1 MTGTLAELTP
11 VAIRISAPRQEM
23 AEGGLASQASAV
35 RKAGR
40 GGDTLLVHLN
50 KAEYDFMK
58 ERYGEPTINPKTG
71 IPEFNP
77 FYKQKWFA
85 PVAGAVAS
93 AIGAPFVSDLLP
105 TAVTETLGATGSQM
119 LSGGLLGAGVG
130 ALSGGAQGALTGG
143 LAGAATPAVLNALGV
158 TNLPSQAASYLGIGG
173 SSGADMAG
181 MYGPNLPAGTS
192 MYPTGSEVGPFP
204 AGSAEAAR
212 SATTAAASPLATA
225 AGASSNLLKY
235 APLLLA
241 ASAMG
246 GGGGPQQPQ
255 QATQPQQ
262 SQDPNMTR
270 RLSQVDFKRTRAP
283 VTVDKNYAYG
293 PQQQFFENNALPGVV
308 QAAQGRYVKGGG
320 TGTSDSIPAV
330 LSDGEYVI
338 DAQTV
343 SMLGDGSSDAGAK
356 KLDDMRKEVRKHK
369 GSALSKGKFAPE
381 AKSPLAYMKGKP

>member
-1 MTGTLAELTP
+1 MTVLTELTP
-11 VAIRISAPRQEM
+11 VAIRISEPRSETM
-23 AEGGLASQASAV
+23 AKGGLASKADSV

-40 GGDTLLVHLN
+40 GGDTLLIHLN

-58 ERYGEPTINPKTG
+58 QRFGEPTINPETG
-71 IPEFNP
+71 IPEFTP
-77 FYKQKWFA
+77 FWKQKWFA

-93 AIGAPFVSDLLP
+93 AIGAPFVSELLP
-105 TAVTETLGATGSQM
+105 AGITEMLGAGGSQA

-143 LAGAATPAVLNALGV
+143 LAGAATPYLLNQFGI
-158 TNLPSQAASYLGIGG
+158 TNLPSQAASFFGAGG
-173 SSGADMAG
+173 PSLEGVSTYPAG
-181 MYGPNLPAGTS
+181 TVMGPNLPAGTS
-192 MYPTGSEVGPFP
+192 MYPAGSEIGPFP

-212 SATTAAASPLATA
+212 AAASPLASA
-225 AGASSNLLKY
+225 AGASNQLLKY

-246 GGGGPQQPQ
+246 GGGGQQ
-255 QATQPQQ
+255 QAQPVTQTQT
-262 SQDPNMTR
+262 SQDPNMTKT
-270 RLSQVDFKRTRAP
+270 LSNVKFERTRNP
-283 VTVDKNYAYG
+283 VKVTDQYG
-293 PQQQFFENNALPGVV
+293 YGGQQQFFANNALPPMT
-308 QAAQGRYVKGGG
+308 AARGRYVKGGG

-356 KLDDMRKEVRKHK
+356 QLDKMRKEVRKHK
-369 GSALSKGKFAPE
+369 GSALAKGEFAPK
-381 AKSPLAYMKGKP
+381 AKAPLSYVKGAR